1 MSVSSVGGN
10 QQLQLPVQTAHTQ
23 TAQRGATSSEARE
36 VGPDVDGDGDD
47 AGAKAVKAAA
57 TQPAATPSVN
67 SSGQQV
73 GTIINVKA

>member
-10 QQLQLPVQTAHTQ
+10 QQLQLPIQTAQ
-23 TAQRGATSSEARE
+23 TAQRGMTSSEARE

-47 AGAKAVKAAA
+47 AGAKVVQAAA
-57 TQPAATPSVN
+57 AQPAPSVN